1 MLASCIG
8 LDYSH
13 GHKQFIINCMHQ
25 LEVNKKQHLTQ
36 IYLIVVVFLNFI
48 GKKLKTEQMKSVYSF
63 TL

>member
-25 LEVNKKQHLTQ
+25 LEVNKKTALDTN
-36 IYLIVVVFLNFI
+36 LFNCSRFLEFYR
-48 GKKLKTEQMKSVYSF
+48 KKT
-63 TL
+63 